1 MPKVKKET
9 KKITK
14 KITKK
19 VVKKTTKKT
28 IKKEE
33 KYLEATG
40 RRKKAVARVRA
51 WTKGKSE
58 ILVNGKS
65 YKEYFPTKKLQ
76 DIVITPLEKMNCFD
90 KFKIKILAKGGGV
103 HGQAEAARHG
113 ITRILVLFN
122 PDFRKR
128 LKKTGYL
135 TRDPRMK
142 ERKKFGLKRARRA
155 PQWKKR

>member
-1 MPKVKKET
+1 MPKIKKE
-9 KKITK
+9 I
-14 KITKK
+14 
-19 VVKKTTKKT
+19 KKTTKKT
-28 IKKEE
+28 TKKKPE
-33 KYLEATG
+33 KKDRYLEAIG
-40 RRKKAVARVRA
+40 RRKEAVARVRA
-51 WTKGKSE
+51 WTKGKGE

-76 DIVITPLEKMNCFD
+76 DIVVIPLDKMNCLNR
-90 KFKIKILAKGGGV
+90 FKIEILAKGGGI

-122 PDFRKR
+122 FDFKKR